1 MMKPECSCSRPPM
14 RPPRPQPEPPCCCD
28 CCQCQNRPK
37 SSCCSCSCC
46 TSECRHPGAAAGFL
60 LPRIMASG
68 RTWQRRLAATLTVTG
83 LPACAE
89 PPFTLQWVSAACEA
103 PVWEPLPCDHPR
115 QLRLCA
121 TIPLLCQIR
130 DCRGCCY
137 YGQSSIQ
144 TEVCLSL
151 TCPRAGMLAARLDA
165 SALRPASSAF
175 PAPPASPA
183 STCSWSFSSRPTSS
197 AGQPCAVGSAAAAR
211 LPRPATPTLS
221 HASSSFCVQCS
232 DNI

>member
-1 MMKPECSCSRPPM
+1 MMKPDCSCSRPPM
-14 RPPRPQPEPPCCCD
+14 RPPQPRPEPPCCCD

-37 SSCCSCSCC
+37 PPNCGCSCC
-46 TSECRHPGAAAGFL
+46 APEGRHPCAAAGFL

-89 PPFTLQWVSAACEA
+89 PPFTLQWVAAACEA
-103 PVWEPLPCDHPR
+103 PTWEPLPCDHPR

-130 DCRGCCY
+130 DCHGCCY
-137 YGQSSIQ
+137 YGRSSIQ

-151 TCPRAGMLAARLDA
+151 TCPAPECWRHAVVLLPCVRLACVPCTACEPCFDA
-165 SALRPASSAF
+165 QLELLLEAYLLR
-175 PAPPASPA
+175 
-183 STCSWSFSSRPTSS
+183 WE
-197 AGQPCAVGSAAAAR
+197 PCAVGA
-211 LPRPATPTLS
+211 PRPPVCPDLPLYPQP
-221 HASSSFCVQCS
+221 C
-232 DNI
+232 IE